1 VEQKK
6 STEWWFTC
14 QTCEQRFTGEM
25 RGGLA
30 NEWWSRVCDR
40 AEDDGE
46 RLSSAGNLANSL
58 LLQGKLAEAE
68 KMEREVLAVTTQV
81 LGADHPDT
89 MSASGNLAASL
100 SRQGKHAE
108 AEKMEREVLA
118 VKTRVLGA
126 EHLNRRRSECKD
138 CGGTSICEHNRV
150 RSSRKDCGGASIC
163 EHNRVRS
170 QCKDCGG
177 AACWLPRAI
186 WLHPSRAKE
195 STLRRRRCSARCL
208 Q

>member
-1 VEQKK
+1 MRVSRGCRVDAAEALVEQKK

-68 KMEREVLAVTTQV
+68 KMEREVLAVKTRV
-81 LGADHPDT
+81 LGAEHLGMLAT
-89 MSASGNLAASL
+89 AGNLAASL
-100 SRQGKHAE
+100 SRQGKHAQ
-108 AEKMEREVLA
+108 AEKMQREVLA
-118 VKTRVLGA
+118 VRTRVLEADHPDTLTAAGA
-126 EHLNRRRSECKD
+126 P
-138 CGGTSICEHNRV
+138 TT
-150 RSSRKDCGGASIC
+150 GAPTTGSLASLQGSLC
-163 EHNRVRS
+163 ARPRCVW
-170 QCKDCGG
+170 QGC
-177 AACWLPRAI
+177 ACC
-186 WLHPSRAKE
+186 
-195 STLRRRRCSARCL
+195 CS
-208 Q
+208 

>member
-1 VEQKK
+1 MFRLLGHEPVAHPVRMRVSRGCRVDAAEALVEQKK

-58 LLQGKLAEAE
+58 LLQGTLAEAE

-108 AEKMEREVLA
+108 AEKMQREVLA
-118 VKTRVLGA
+118 VRTRVLEADHPDTLAAAGSLA
-126 EHLNRRRSECKD
+126 
-138 CGGTSICEHNRV
+138 
-150 RSSRKDCGGASIC
+150 SSLSHQGKYDEAVWRWEAY
-163 EHNRVRS
+163 R
-170 QCKDCGG
+170 
-177 AACWLPRAI
+177 
-186 WLHPSRAKE
+186 
-195 STLRRRRCSARCL
+195 
-208 Q
+208 